1 VVADG
6 VVGLYHRAPYRL
18 RVAVASARGAQLTR
32 LRYGPETDG
41 LVQAALDR
49 DRWPVER
56 LQAWQDERLATVLAH
71 AHRAVPAHRARWA
84 ERRRAGRGGDPT
96 VLADWPVLSKAAVR
110 AAGATLRADTATGR
124 LWEEHTSG
132 STGTPVHVWQT
143 RAAVRGWYA
152 LIEARLRRWNGVDR
166 NDRWAMVG
174 GQLVVRPGSQSPPWW
189 VWNAGQHQLYL
200 SALDIAPRTAA
211 AYADAIRDHRVRY
224 LHGYPSAMHALAT
237 SIERA
242 GAVAPQLAV
251 ALSNAEPLLDHQRAA
266 IERVFG
272 CPVRDTYGMTELVAG
287 ASECEAGSL
296 HLWPEAGVV
305 EIVDD
310 DDRPCPP
317 GTAGRVLCTG
327 LLNDAMPLVRY
338 EVGDRAA
345 LGAEPCACGRTLPVL
360 AAIEGRLDDVVVGVD
375 GRLVGRLDHVF
386 KADVPIAEAQI
397 VQHALGEFEIRVVPA
412 SGWDEGHGRALAGRL
427 RDRVGDANVTITVVD
442 ALERGANGKLR
453 AVISAVAADRTSP
466 TGTVTA
472 DPEGGSR

>member
-1 VVADG
+1 VAAGG
-6 VVGLYHRAPYRL
+6 VVGLYHRAPYPL

-32 LRYGPETDG
+32 LRYGPETDV
-41 LVQAALDR
+41 LVEAALER
-49 DRWPVER
+49 DRWPAER
-56 LQAWQDERLATVLAH
+56 IAAWQADRLEAVLAH
-71 AHRAVPAHRARWA
+71 AHRAVPAHRARWR
-84 ERRRAGRGGDPT
+84 ELRRAGGGGDPA
-96 VLADWPVLSKAAVR
+96 VLTDWPVLSKADVR
-110 AAGATLRADTATGR
+110 AAGASLRADTARGG

-132 STGTPVHVWQT
+132 STGTPLHVWQT

-166 NDRWAMVG
+166 HDRWAMVG
-174 GQLVVRPGSQSPPWW
+174 GQLVVRPGSASPPWW

-211 AYADAIRDHRVRY
+211 GYADAMRSHRVRY

-237 SIERA
+237 SIESA
-242 GAVAPQLAV
+242 GAQAPQLTV

-272 CPVRDTYGMTELVAG
+272 CPTRDTYGMTELVAG

-310 DDRPCPP
+310 EGRPCPP
-317 GTAGRVLCTG
+317 GVAGRVLCTG

-345 LGAEPCACGRTLPVL
+345 LGDQPCPCGRGLPVL

-397 VQHALGEFEIRVVPA
+397 VQHALGDFEIRVVA
-412 SGWDEGHGRALAGRL
+412 AAGWGDGHARALAGRL
-427 RDRVGDANVTITVVD
+427 RERVGEADVRITVVD

-453 AVISAVAADRTSP
+453 AVISEVAREQ
-466 TGTVTA
+466 TA
-472 DPEGGSR
+472 TTEGGGAR